1 MRQIFRQDIIAEKY
15 NCSKIHELQSHYN
28 KYLDTSPI
36 SYSPLLLMV
45 LQGMEDPL
53 PEALTEIQ
61 VDNLSIR
68 NTRRNDNKLK
78 IYQR

>member
-15 NCSKIHELQSHYN
+15 NCSKIHELQSHY

-68 NTRRNDNKLK
+68 NTRRNDNKLM